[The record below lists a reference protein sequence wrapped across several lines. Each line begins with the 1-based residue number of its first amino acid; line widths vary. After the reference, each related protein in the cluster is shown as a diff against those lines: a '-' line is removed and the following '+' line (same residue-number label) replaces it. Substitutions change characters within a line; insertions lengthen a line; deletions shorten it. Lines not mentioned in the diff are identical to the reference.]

1 MTDTKELIEFLD
13 RKIRGNKKVAEEDWV
28 CKDGAEMQIAF
39 YKEIKEILEIYSRT
53 EWKDFGYENWWSK
66 DPDEIQKCKKLK
78 HETVESS
85 NDPPFRRHNWAVKC
99 YICKIIYHYDSS

>member
-1 MTDTKELIEFLD
+1 MTDTKELIDLID
-13 RKIRGNKKVAEEDWV
+13 NLASIDWLTH
-28 CKDGAEMQIAF
+28 EQMSQL
-39 YKEIKEILEIYSRT
+39 KEIKEILEIYSCT
-53 EWKDFGYENWWSK
+53 EWKDFGYANWWSK

-78 HETVESS
+78 HETAESS